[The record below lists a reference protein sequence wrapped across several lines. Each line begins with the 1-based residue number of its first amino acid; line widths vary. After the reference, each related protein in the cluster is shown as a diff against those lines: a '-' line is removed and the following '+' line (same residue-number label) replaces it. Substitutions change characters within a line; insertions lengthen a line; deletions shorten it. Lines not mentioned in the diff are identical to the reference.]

1 MKKVKSTGKPYFSQ
15 FLERQEKQEQE
26 KLTRDEKK
34 SLKGGGGKGGYK
46 TMKYPSDGDDDIYI

>member
-15 FLERQEKQEQE
+15 FLERQEKQEHE
-26 KLTRDEKK
+26 KLSREEKK
-34 SLKGGGGKGGYK
+34 ALKGGKGGYK